1 MEQSTLT
8 EVLDVE
14 RQIKEQLV
22 VERDKAQR
30 WLEQA
35 NCESDAATQAELAQL
50 AQSRAVGAQAA
61 KQAAAVKAAA
71 IVQQA
76 QAAAERIER
85 LDDRYLQ
92 PIVWQHL
99 AEIIP
104 RVAK

>member
-14 RQIKEQLV
+14 RQIKQQLV
-22 VERDKAQR
+22 VEREEAQR

-35 NCESDAATQAELAQL
+35 NRETDAATQAELAQL
-50 AQSRAVGAQAA
+50 AQSRAAGAQAA
-61 KQAAAVKAAA
+61 KQAAAVKAVA

-85 LDDRYLQ
+85 LDDLYLQ
-92 PIVWQHL
+92 TIVWQHI
-99 AEIIP
+99 AGIVP
-104 RVAK
+104 GVTK